1 MKSCQQWPSLEEQRM
16 WIVKWFFVVMGI
28 FLVSGCDRIDSVVP
42 KTDEQMAPA
51 AAGEPGAQNAAGT
64 SSQK

>member
-1 MKSCQQWPSLEEQRM
+1 M

-42 KTDEQMAPA
+42 KTNEQMAPA

-64 SSQK
+64 ASQK